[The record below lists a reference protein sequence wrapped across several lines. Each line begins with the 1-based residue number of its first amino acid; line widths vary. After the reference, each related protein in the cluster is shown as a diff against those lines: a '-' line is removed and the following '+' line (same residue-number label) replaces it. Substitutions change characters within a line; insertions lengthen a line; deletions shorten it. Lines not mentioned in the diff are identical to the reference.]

1 MKELQRLK
9 NENDN
14 EYLEK
19 LTKFLD
25 EEVDKSVLL
34 IKRKKEERLRNF
46 KNDLENTIY
55 NRNIFKNYY
64 GKKIIFKK
72 PCVFSNKNN
81 NFNNNNNY
89 VPLTRVERIIDDFF
103 TDK

>member
-72 PCVFSNKNN
+72 PCVFSNN
-81 NFNNNNNY
+81 NFNNN
-89 VPLTRVERIIDDFF
+89 EI
-103 TDK
+103 

>member
-1 MKELQRLK
+1 MKYQKISQNRLEMNKFMKELQRLK

-46 KNDLENTIY
+46 KNDFAT
-55 NRNIFKNYY
+55 
-64 GKKIIFKK
+64 KI
-72 PCVFSNKNN
+72 
-81 NFNNNNNY
+81 
-89 VPLTRVERIIDDFF
+89 LLII
-103 TDK
+103 